1 MFFYLGFRYKNNLGD
16 VCLLGKRPKFFCIS
30 ASHILNQLYY
40 TPLNYC
46 YYNYYC
52 SKNSNGDER
61 EADTDHG
68 TNEPGG
74 GGEPAQGRVG
84 RGVLSE
90 RCVHIFLKLFERRKG
105 FWKKIFRREI
115 VSRARAHARV
125 PCRPSSHSS
134 LFERARWLFRFSN
147 IRARARADSFFRF
160 SFSLSGFL

>member
-1 MFFYLGFRYKNNLGD
+1 MFLWKTS
-16 VCLLGKRPKFFCIS
+16 KFFLHFGITHFES
-30 ASHILNQLYY
+30 IYY

-90 RCVHIFLKLFERRKG
+90 RYFFMLFFL
-105 FWKKIFRREI
+105 
-115 VSRARAHARV
+115 
-125 PCRPSSHSS
+125 
-134 LFERARWLFRFSN
+134 N
-147 IRARARADSFFRF
+147 
-160 SFSLSGFL
+160 